1 VPHFEKMLY
10 DNAELSRG
18 YLAAYQATGEESYA
32 EVARETFGFVE
43 RELTHPEGGFY
54 STLDAQSLA
63 PDSRREETEENAI
76 DVADNEEEE
85 HDPEREEGAFY
96 VWTPAEVREAV
107 DEETSAELFCER
119 YGITEGGNFEGK
131 SVLTES
137 TSIDQLADKR
147 DTTVEEIE
155 ADIERAREQVFAA
168 RAERPRPPR
177 DEKVLAGW
185 NGLMIAALA
194 EGAIALG
201 ERYANPAVEA
211 LEFCREHLWDAE
223 EKRLQRRYK
232 DGEVKVQGYLEDYAF
247 LARGALAC
255 YEATGEVAHLR
266 FALDLADAIE
276 AEFWDAEAETLYFT
290 PAGGEDLVA
299 RPQELSDQSTPSSTG
314 VACETLLALSNFVDH
329 DRFGEIAGA
338 VLGTHADTIRADPRM
353 RASLVLA
360 ADRRATGWLECT
372 VAADALPESWR
383 ERIGGSY
390 LPDRLLSVRPPTE
403 EGLDEWLDTLDLEE
417 APPIWAGREARE
429 GEPTIYVCR
438 DFTCSP
444 PETDIEAAL
453 DWAED
458 LAPSGESSADSDL
471 ADQDENDDLIP

>member
-10 DNAELSRG
+10 DNAELARG
-18 YLAAYQATGEESYA
+18 YLAAYQAFGEEKYA

-54 STLDAQSLA
+54 STLDAQSRA
-63 PDSRREETEENAI
+63 PDSRREESGDEGEGQ
-76 DVADNEEEE
+76 DS
-85 HDPEREEGAFY
+85 EREEGAYY
-96 VWTPAEVREAV
+96 VWTPAEIEAVV
-107 DEETSAELFCER
+107 DEERSAELFCER
-119 YGITEGGNFEGK
+119 YGVTEGGNFEGT

-137 TSIDQLADKR
+137 ASIEALADEHDR
-147 DTTVEEIE
+147 TPEEIE

-185 NGLMIAALA
+185 NGLMIAAFA
-194 EGAIALG
+194 EGALVLG
-201 ERYANPAVEA
+201 DRYRDPAVEA
-211 LEFCREHLWDAE
+211 LQFCREQLWDE
-223 EKRLQRRYK
+223 EERRLQRRYK
-232 DGEVKVQGYLEDYAF
+232 DGEVKIRGYLEDYAF

-255 YEATGEVAHLR
+255 YEATGEVTHLR
-266 FALDLADAIE
+266 FALDLAAAIE

-314 VACETLLALSNFVDH
+314 VACETLLALSHFADH
-329 DRFGEIAGA
+329 GRFAEIAER

-360 ADRRATGWLECT
+360 ADRYSSGWLECT
-372 VAADALPESWR
+372 VATDALPESWR
-383 ERIGGSY
+383 ERIGGTY

-403 EGLDEWLDTLDLEE
+403 DGLENWLDALELEE

-444 PETDIEAAL
+444 PETDVQAAL
-453 DWAED
+453 EWAAD
-458 LAPSGESSADSDL
+458 LAPGGESEAAPDLTDSDEDAIL
-471 ADQDENDDLIP
+471 